1 MCSTSPAHKKP
12 ARNRSAVVQ
21 KLGWTPLH
29 LVCSIASGV
38 EGVLKPAGLE
48 YAEGLISTAYA
59 KDPFDP
65 AWADDADVKKF
76 LDWEKAN
83 LTQGN
88 PRDTGV
94 VVGYIASFL
103 AAHVLEKAGSTL
115 TRENVLNIATHLND
129 LRVPMLLPGITV
141 TTTPTDYSV
150 INRFQIQ
157 RFESG
162 RWVPVGKTISG
173 E

>member
-1 MCSTSPAHKKP
+1 VFYFAGTQKAG
-12 ARNRSAVVQ
+12 AEQVRGVR

-29 LVCSIASGV
+29 LVCSIASNV

-48 YAEGLISTAYA
+48 NAEGLISSAFA

-65 AWADDADVKKF
+65 TWTDDADVKAF

-83 LTQGN
+83 LSQGN

-94 VVGYIASFL
+94 VNGYIASFL

-115 TRENVLNIATHLND
+115 TRENVLNIATHLDN
-129 LRVPMLLPGITV
+129 LRVPMLLPGVTV
-141 TTTPTDYSV
+141 TTSPTDYSV
-150 INRFQIQ
+150 INKFQIQ

-162 RWVPVGKTISG
+162 RWVAVGKTISG